1 MALKTGL
8 SLDEFLAAPDTKP
21 AREWVC
27 GEVSHK
33 PMPDNA
39 HATLQFYINLL
50 LHQFLQGKELGRARV
65 EWRCIFGPEG
75 GRRAYVPD
83 VVYVSFARMPP
94 GDARVNQYV
103 RTAPDLVVEVLSRNQ
118 NAKRFAQKL
127 GFYLRHGVRLVWVV
141 DAREETITVFS
152 PDHDDVTLRV
162 GDRLDG
168 GAVLPGFRVAVAEI
182 MAQLQE

>member
-1 MALKTGL
+1 MTTKVHL
-8 SLDEFLAAPDTKP
+8 SLEEFLAASDTKP
-21 AREWVC
+21 ASEYVC
-27 GEVSHK
+27 GEVTRK

-39 HATLQFYINLL
+39 HGIIQLYLGALLLQFVKAAGI
-50 LHQFLQGKELGRARV
+50 GRVRT

-127 GFYLRHGVRLVWVV
+127 QFYLRHGVRLVWVV

-152 PDHDDVTLRV
+152 PNHDDVTLRV
-162 GDRLDG
+162 GDSLDG

-182 MAQLQE
+182 MAQLQD